1 MSSLL
6 KSGHTAGHDA
16 ILRPVRTL
24 SSKEALEARLPDV
37 RPVADPQ
44 LAFLESQ
51 ISELT
56 SELVRLQ
63 TEREASIAAA
73 YEEGRSSALAALEH
87 DEAAA
92 LDLLK
97 GRLETACEAFE
108 VSLVGAQRL
117 AVALAQA
124 AVSKILGAMPESR
137 AAVEAILRMQ
147 LARLRPETVIAVT
160 VSAADFSDADAL
172 DKLRT
177 ALAVPHL
184 VIERDA
190 RMARGDCQIALRLG
204 QIEAGLETQRNNLVS
219 FCEALAA
226 EPGAPG

>member
-6 KSGHTAGHDA
+6 KSGRTAGHDA
-16 ILRPVRTL
+16 VLRPVRTL
-24 SSKEALEARLPDV
+24 SSPEALEARLSDV

-51 ISELT
+51 IAELT

-63 TEREASIAAA
+63 TERDASIAAA
-73 YEEGRSSALAALEH
+73 YEEGRSSALAALER

-92 LDLLK
+92 RDLLK
-97 GRLETACEAFE
+97 GRLETVCEAFE
-108 VSLVGAQRL
+108 VSLGGTQRL

-124 AVSKILGAMPESR
+124 AVSKILGELPQGG
-137 AAVEAILRMQ
+137 AAVEAILRVQ
-147 LARLRPETVIAVT
+147 IARLRPETVIAVT
-160 VSAADFSDADAL
+160 VSAADFTEADAL

-184 VIERDA
+184 VIERDP
-190 RMARGDCQIALRLG
+190 RMARGDCRIALRLG
-204 QIEAGLETQRNNLVS
+204 QIEAGLATQWNNLVS
-219 FCEALAA
+219 FCETLAA